1 MTLNRMLLESVTLVR
16 PSHDG
21 GFDEMGNPIEG
32 EPVEETVKSWVE
44 PLSTQSRWDRQS
56 QVEYGYRMQFGLEH
70 DLDDVT
76 HIRWQGDLYRVEGQP
91 LKQPAGFIVDGF
103 QRVDVK
109 RVER

>member
-56 QVEYGYRMQFGLEH
+56 QVEYGYRM
-70 DLDDVT
+70 
-76 HIRWQGDLYRVEGQP
+76 
-91 LKQPAGFIVDGF
+91 
-103 QRVDVK
+103 
-109 RVER
+109 